1 MEFFP
6 NGFDEMTRALLAPV
20 FIIST
25 FHSSHLGVCAQA
37 CDAGSA

>member
-6 NGFDEMTRALLAPV
+6 NGFDGMTRALLAPV

-25 FHSSHLGVCAQA
+25 IRSSHLGVCAQA
-37 CDAGSA
+37 CDAPSA